1 MANVGNNP
9 FEIELVT
16 TQYTTLLELLLQ
28 QKLSKLR
35 GKVNSGAHVGKM
47 ASPVQQIGVLEF
59 KQPAGRYSPI
69 QFQLPQYTRRWVF
82 PNDRDVAVPVDT
94 FDELRTI
101 VDPKGGIT
109 QAVVAAGNRF
119 FDDLVINA
127 FFGAAST
134 GVDSS
139 NLTTES
145 FPGLGADAAATY
157 LVSSSFG
164 AASST
169 GMTYPKV
176 VEAMRILEHYQ
187 ALEDG
192 EEVTLVIGS
201 QQHADLKKQIEMI
214 SHDFNETPVVTEG
227 RIERIGGAGVVI
239 SERLS
244 SSINGANLRA
254 CPAFVKSGMYLGLWK
269 DMTTRVGNRIDL
281 SSQPWQLYSMI
292 SAGATRTQLGKV
304 ICINCADTTGADPTA
319 P

>member
-1 MANVGNNP
+1 MASIGNNP
-9 FEIELVT
+9 YEVELLTV
-16 TQYTTLLELLLQ
+16 QYTTLLELLLQ
-28 QKLSKLR
+28 QKVSKVR
-35 GKVNSGAHVGKM
+35 GRISSGMHVGKA
-47 ASPVQQIGVLEF
+47 ASPVQQIGVVEF

-69 QFQLPQYTRRWVF
+69 EFQLPQYTRRWVF
-82 PNDRDVAVPVDT
+82 PNDRDVAIPVDT

-101 VDPKGGIT
+101 VDPKGDIN

-119 FDDLVINA
+119 FDDLVIA
-127 FFGAAST
+127 AYFGAATT

-139 NLTTES
+139 NYSTES

-192 EEVTLVIGS
+192 EECTLLMGS

-214 SHDFNETPVVTEG
+214 SHDYNETPVVTEG
-227 RIERIGGAGVVI
+227 RIERIGGASVVV

-244 SSINGANLRA
+244 SSINGSNLRA
-254 CPAFVKSGMYLGLWK
+254 CPLWVKSGMYLGLWR
-269 DMTTRVGNRIDL
+269 DMITRVDNRVDL
-281 SSQPWQLYSMI
+281 TSQPWQLYSMI

-304 ICINCADTTGADPTA
+304 ICINCSDTTGSDPTA